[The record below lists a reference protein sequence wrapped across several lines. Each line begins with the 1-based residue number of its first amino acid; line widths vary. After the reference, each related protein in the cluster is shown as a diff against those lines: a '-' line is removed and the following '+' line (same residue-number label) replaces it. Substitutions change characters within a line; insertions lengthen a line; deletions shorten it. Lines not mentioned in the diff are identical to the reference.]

1 MSPAAER
8 ASDGLEPNFAD
19 RPGFPHLV
27 RLVCLD
33 IDGTL
38 LDSSSRLREG
48 VRAAVVRAARTG
60 LHITLSTGR
69 NLDSTLP
76 IVAALG
82 VTPSIIS
89 SGGSHLRSSAGRT
102 QEITLSPEEA
112 QYIAGIGLDNGSG
125 LFIDYAERSW
135 AMGAEDYLS
144 LYSHL
149 SHSAPM
155 DLIPDPWIPAPLKI
169 SLINERGAL
178 DRMKPEILALYPDL
192 QMASPF
198 ENVVDITPQ
207 ASTKGNALRAL
218 AGMLD
223 ISLIQTAAV
232 GDSENDL
239 SNFAVAG
246 LSIAMGN
253 APVDVKLA
261 ADWVAPP
268 NDQEGA
274 AWALDRI
281 LESNKQIAIP
291 LD

>member
-1 MSPAAER
+1 M
-8 ASDGLEPNFAD
+8 
-19 RPGFPHLV
+19 
-27 RLVCLD
+27 
-33 IDGTL
+33 
-38 LDSSSRLREG
+38 
-48 VRAAVVRAARTG
+48 
-60 LHITLSTGR
+60 
-69 NLDSTLP
+69 
-76 IVAALG
+76 
-82 VTPSIIS
+82 
-89 SGGSHLRSSAGRT
+89 
-102 QEITLSPEEA
+102 
-112 QYIAGIGLDNGSG
+112 DNGSG

-149 SHSAPM
+149 SHSTPM

-169 SLINERGAL
+169 SLINERTAL

-261 ADWVAPP
+261 ADWVAPA

-274 AWALDRI
+274 AWALERI
-281 LESNKQIAIP
+281 VQLNKRLVMP
-291 LD
+291 LC